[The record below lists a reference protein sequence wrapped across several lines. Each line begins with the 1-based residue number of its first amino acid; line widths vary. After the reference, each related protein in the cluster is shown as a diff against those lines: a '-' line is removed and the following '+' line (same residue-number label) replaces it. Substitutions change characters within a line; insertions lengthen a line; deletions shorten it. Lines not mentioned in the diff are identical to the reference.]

1 MQCKFA
7 IQFVYICTVQFR
19 QTHMIPPLKTSLSL
33 SKPYLRPV
41 TDLIQQARQGVLRR
55 RVDEIAQLIGLTDK
69 EMAHVLG
76 MSVRSLH
83 GKSGVDSLTL
93 AASERLLLLERL
105 IQHGLAVFDGRA
117 DLLSRWLHTPLQELG
132 YREAP
137 TETAE
142 PMPPISVHD
151 MGSFKEP
158 TPIYERS
165 SPSSVTE
172 TQPVVVPQ
180 SPLVVLDTVSGFSV
194 VDDVLGRIE
203 WGIAG

>member
-1 MQCKFA
+1 M
-7 IQFVYICTVQFR
+7 T
-19 QTHMIPPLKTSLSL
+19 PSLKTSASI

-117 DLLSRWLHTPLQELG
+117 DLLSRWLHTPLHELG

-142 PMPPISVHD
+142 PMPPIPIHD

-165 SPSSVTE
+165 SPATVTA